1 MGGTMGGRPTDVG
14 NDYWNL
20 LENDVSMEE
29 HLNAKKH
36 EGSRVLADSMGSGE
50 PHGNL
55 NVKENVVSIPSFK
68 ETLIGS
74 GGKSRDFHPIVEL
87 DVEVGNRRRRN
98 FHNQGPSG
106 RNGGI
111 TTEREARGS
120 QFVALSNVISDEV
133 EGEIG
138 SLLAGE
144 ENRTRTIS
152 VADKRVFV
160 DRALGASTI
169 AGEVA
174 VALHRKQVDRGKSV
188 GGAGS
193 IEKVAELAGGV
204 EDDRSPRNTKGR
216 VLPASLRGQI
226 AKPRSKI
233 QLGVRGSKNTT
244 KGRKLDGRGTSEEE
258 LGGRLSTLL
267 SELNAV
273 AELKEEWLALPREP
287 GNANESGVDWQTNS
301 VFDQPGEFEMQ
312 V

>member
-174 VALHRKQVDRGKSV
+174 VALHRKQVDRAV
-188 GGAGS
+188 H
-193 IEKVAELAGGV
+193 VGGV

-287 GNANESGVDWQTNS
+287 GCSR
-301 VFDQPGEFEMQ
+301 PCL
-312 V
+312 